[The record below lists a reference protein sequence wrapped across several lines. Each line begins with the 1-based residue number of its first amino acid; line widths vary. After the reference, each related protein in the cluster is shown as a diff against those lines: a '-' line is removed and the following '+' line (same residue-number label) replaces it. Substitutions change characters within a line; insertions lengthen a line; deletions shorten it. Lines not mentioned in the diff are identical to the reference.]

1 MAGADQSVLSQGG
14 GKRGVRGEGHLSH
27 VLHLENAWQEKCVEL
42 ANVNKR

>member
-1 MAGADQSVLSQGG
+1 MAGADQSVLSHGG
-14 GKRGVRGEGHLSH
+14 GASGGEGHLSH

>member
-1 MAGADQSVLSQGG
+1 MAGADQSVLSRGG
-14 GKRGVRGEGHLSH
+14 GVESGGEGHLSH